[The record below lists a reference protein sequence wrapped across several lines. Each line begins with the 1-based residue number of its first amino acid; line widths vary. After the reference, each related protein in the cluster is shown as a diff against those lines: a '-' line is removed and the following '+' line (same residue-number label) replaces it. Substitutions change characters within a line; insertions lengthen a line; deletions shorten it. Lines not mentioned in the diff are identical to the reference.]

1 MTVAS
6 GPRLLDAAALL
17 SEVAD
22 ELVVRTV
29 RDTHDAWAERVHSVL
44 RGTTG
49 GASRVP
55 EAVHRGIAS
64 GVYAGLGV
72 GFRVLAAGLGALADL
87 EVGPALEETD
97 PGRVVNAAV
106 NGIIGDRLARER
118 PRLAVPLA
126 VRRDGRDVPLHGDTL
141 RAAFPDATG
150 RVAVLLHGLSESESS
165 FDRHRDVVGATY
177 ADTLADLGWTPVLL
191 RANTGL
197 SLRENGV
204 ALAGLLQ
211 DLT

>member
-22 ELVVRTV
+22 DLVVRTV
-29 RDTHDAWAERVHSVL
+29 RDTHDAWAERVHGVL
-44 RGTTG
+44 RGATG

-64 GVYAGLGV
+64 GVYAGLGA

-97 PGRVVNAAV
+97 QGRVV
-106 NGIIGDRLARER
+106 
-118 PRLAVPLA
+118 
-126 VRRDGRDVPLHGDTL
+126 T
-141 RAAFPDATG
+141 
-150 RVAVLLHGLSESESS
+150 
-165 FDRHRDVVGATY
+165 
-177 ADTLADLGWTPVLL
+177 
-191 RANTGL
+191 
-197 SLRENGV
+197 
-204 ALAGLLQ
+204 Q
-211 DLT
+211 Q